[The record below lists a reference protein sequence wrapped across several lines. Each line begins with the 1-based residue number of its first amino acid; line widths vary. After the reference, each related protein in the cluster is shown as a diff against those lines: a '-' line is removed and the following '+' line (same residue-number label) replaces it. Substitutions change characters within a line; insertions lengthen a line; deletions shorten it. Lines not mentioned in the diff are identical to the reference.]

1 MSAVAQQ
8 LLTAIDFWQLPD
20 QGRQRALVRGEVIER
35 MPPGGRHGVIAAIVC
50 GFLRLW
56 ARSGPRGAVGVE
68 SGFVLGRNP
77 DTVRAPDVFYVR
89 PDRIPPGGI
98 PEAFWE
104 LAPDLAVEIVS
115 PSETAE
121 EVREK
126 VRDYLAAG
134 TPLVWVVYPRAQEV
148 VAHSPDGLARTYGIR
163 DTLSA
168 SEVLPGFSCPVAE
181 LFGAE

>member
-8 LLTAIDFWQLPD
+8 LLTAIDYWHLPD
-20 QGRQRALVRGEVIER
+20 NGMQRALVRGEVVETV
-35 MPPGGRHGVIAAIVC
+35 PPGGRHGVIAAIVC
-50 GFLRLW
+50 GLLRLW

-89 PDRIPPGGI
+89 PQRIPAGGI
-98 PEAFWE
+98 PDAFWE

-126 VRDYLAAG
+126 VRDYLVAG
-134 TPLVWVVYPRAQEV
+134 TPLVWVIYPRAQEV
-148 VAHSPDGLARTYGIR
+148 VVQSADGLARTFGIR

-168 SEVLPGFSCPVAE
+168 PEVLPGFSCPVGEFFAAE
-181 LFGAE
+181 